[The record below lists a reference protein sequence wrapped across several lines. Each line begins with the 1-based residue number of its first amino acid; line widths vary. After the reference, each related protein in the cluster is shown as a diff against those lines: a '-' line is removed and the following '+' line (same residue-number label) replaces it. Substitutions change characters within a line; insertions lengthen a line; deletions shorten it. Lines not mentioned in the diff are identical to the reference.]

1 MDEWLGLQDVFSGP
15 YRTTT
20 DEDNGFYRTAKD
32 PLEVDEEGIEM
43 SSAPVA
49 LGHISKHGKEIVQR
63 TTSDQE
69 QASPPGLVILYNLA
83 WLQAMNIAQEDQSLE
98 FHPGVRLWKCM

>member
-1 MDEWLGLQDVFSGP
+1 MQDAVSGP

-20 DEDNGFYRTAKD
+20 DEENGFYRTAKD

-49 LGHISKHGKEIVQR
+49 LGHTSKHGKEVVRR
-63 TTSDQE
+63 TDSDQE
-69 QASPPGLVILYNLA
+69 QALPPGLV
-83 WLQAMNIAQEDQSLE
+83 
-98 FHPGVRLWKCM
+98 V

>member
-1 MDEWLGLQDVFSGP
+1 MQDAVSGP

-20 DEDNGFYRTAKD
+20 DEENGFYRTAKD

-49 LGHISKHGKEIVQR
+49 LGHILKHGKDIVQR

-69 QASPPGLVILYNLA
+69 QALPPGLVVSYTVAL
-83 WLQAMNIAQEDQSLE
+83 LQALNIAQEDQSWISSR
-98 FHPGVRLWKCM
+98 G